1 MHWHK
6 LVKVPGS
13 LRRQGPSQ
21 ELSQI
26 CSYKMVR
33 ILEVR
38 RLQKY
43 TAKNTQNQDQAEEVA
58 MMEALVNRIPEG
70 SIPLIKQ

>member
-1 MHWHK
+1 
-6 LVKVPGS
+6 
-13 LRRQGPSQ
+13 
-21 ELSQI
+21 
-26 CSYKMVR
+26 MVR